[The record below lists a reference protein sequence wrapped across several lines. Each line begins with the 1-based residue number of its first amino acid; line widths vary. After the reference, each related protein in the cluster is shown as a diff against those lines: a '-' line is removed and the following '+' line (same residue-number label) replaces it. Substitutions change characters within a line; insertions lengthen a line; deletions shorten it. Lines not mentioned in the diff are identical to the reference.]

1 MKKLGKVL
9 ILVLSLA
16 VVLSTLV
23 IVAGADSGNVA
34 SVGSKEFASFDD
46 ALAAVIEDGGEIK
59 LLADAK
65 MSDSV
70 AVKESITIDLAG
82 RKLTTPDEAFSVSA
96 GGNLTITGKGS
107 IEAESILVKTVSGAG
122 ETPCV
127 NIIGKDA
134 GINIVA
140 SKGVLVDAETGNL
153 NFKNLKITA
162 GTVANTMAV
171 FNNERGSNS
180 VMSFVAVEVTAN
192 SCISASSS
200 IVKLTGTSSVKLQYC
215 TFASNRVVF
224 AFEGYVGRDVAIE
237 ASNSY
242 FSSRAKTDSAN
253 LYHEIGV
260 IGTGASVS
268 CKMIF
273 NDSVIES
280 SFRPIYLNTTSDAL
294 LTLNNSAIKNNGMT
308 GGEIAGTCTIVV
320 NSGSMITSVHV
331 PDALELAD
339 AEQIGT
345 YIILKPGARMNE
357 SVYRALYVNNKTDG
371 VRYGKEAAGSD
382 ELVLSKI
389 EGNNEFKV
397 IYDPIGNNEAPFMV
411 VEASDSASGTDLSS
425 IIYASSCA
433 GLPKD
438 IIKQGNT
445 QGAAY
450 TFGSGLPNETFFSW
464 NAGGILSGVKFGT
477 NDAFRYE
484 YNGQGKS
491 TTLLFGPGYGLP
503 HNEHQV
509 FVAEADFSCDSA
521 EGFVEGTFSFSARGE
536 SNGGNYSP
544 STTINI
550 SKNGTASIG
559 AKSTAVK
566 LGEWNHV
573 TIVIYSDKGL
583 TGNTCKGKAYYYVNG
598 ELLGSGNA
606 YNITGNNGNTAYLW
620 GLRYDVAPSSTN
632 TGASIVF
639 DNQTVLAYKNY
650 KGSSADDPISY
661 SLSGAKAVN
670 KEKLSNNITMG
681 GISFESIDEALKAG
695 NAVGVYPS
703 LKGDVENQLVTVD
716 GTIMAN
722 GYMIGISDDSRVP
735 LVTYDE
741 NGRIYSYIFR
751 EAFSGLGV
759 NYEWFIGDSS
769 DKEALKDDSNYIKTF
784 VPMNEVPEYTGEALP
799 TLTRHIGQGIF
810 LTKHVGWSTSPDAE
824 NPDELYAVGFSDAI
838 NMKDSAVKLFPIFH
852 NVEVTE
858 YAIVILD
865 ADGNFKRG
873 VNPLDGNVYGSD
885 WTTRPG
891 KAIKLE
897 YGETLVL
904 MDDNIDWIGSF
915 NSPRT
920 ATGAEK
926 VFNFDL
932 NGHTMR
938 IDTAINYSIKVPSYF
953 QIKSGETINF
963 YSSCPGAKVS
973 VHGMADNNATKIS
986 GGTLFQINGSG
997 TNNVNANT
1005 SNTTN
1010 NNTHLNLGTVT
1021 RFGKT
1026 YSGSNLTVMGDTLVE
1041 LANGDATCSV
1051 NVDGIT
1057 FIKTINVYGSVIEN
1071 HYFNGSVNLTNS
1083 NIIFANGGT
1092 VINGINNSIKATAVI
1107 DGCYILAGSNGAVV
1121 TGNDYNYKSVL
1132 YTNCVTNGTI
1142 NKSNATKI
1150 GNNCLI
1156 YSNLATTVEGVST
1169 HPYNRDMTIGNT
1181 DLETITVQYVKD
1193 FTKTSNTNITY
1204 NYADFTFAIN
1214 SSDALADLY
1223 LPYFASKYIT
1233 EDKVYTVTFKD
1244 GSGNLLSSEEC
1255 ALGGLPTVP
1264 SAEIGNAYSGEVI
1277 SSVFD
1282 GTFSPELPNGVEGDI
1297 TLNPSFKTVPS
1308 VNGIKVNFAL
1318 ELDFVAKLWIP
1329 MAYEDYIVS
1338 VTSGLSSVEIE
1349 KAEGASYMV
1358 VSVPVLARN
1367 AGGNIDFAINLQE
1380 NEYTATYS
1388 LSFGLADYAEEILK
1402 NAGSEYTA
1410 ESRALAWYTV
1420 NYAAEAIRYFGGK
1433 ADKTLEALLK
1443 TYSDAKGEE
1452 KDRGYTA
1459 IADTGLSAVFN
1470 TATVKL
1476 TESPVYVFAVK
1487 AGFEGTVTVT
1497 TATNSYVYT
1506 VEASQTDTKIE
1517 LVGMKAYELAET
1529 VTVTAEG
1536 TIGSETVT
1544 VNEGSFNLSTYASY
1558 HSENQ
1563 EVSKASANAMDLIN
1577 ALYDYVTEAAEYL
1590 DN

>member
-1 MKKLGKVL
+1 MKRLSKVL

-16 VVLSTLV
+16 VVLSALV
-23 IVAGADSGNVA
+23 IVASADSGKVA
-34 SVGSKEFASFDD
+34 SVGSEEFASFDD

-107 IEAESILVKTVSGAG
+107 IEAESVLVKTVSGAG

-134 GINIVA
+134 GIDIVA

-162 GTVANTMAV
+162 GTVADTRAV

-180 VMSFVAVEVTAN
+180 VMSFAAVEVTAN

-242 FSSRAKTDSAN
+242 FSSRAKTNSAN

-280 SFRPIYLNTTSDAL
+280 SFRPIYLNATSDAL

-331 PDALELAD
+331 PDALEIAD

-389 EGNNEFKV
+389 EGNNDFKV

-411 VEASDSASGTDLSS
+411 VEASDSASGADLSS

-438 IIKQGNT
+438 IIKQGKA

-491 TTLLFGPGYGLP
+491 TTLLFGPGDGLP
-503 HNEHQV
+503 HSEHQV

-536 SNGGNYSP
+536 NNGGNYSP
-544 STTINI
+544 STTISI

-573 TIVIYSDKGL
+573 TIVIYSDKGS
-583 TGNTCKGKAYYYVNG
+583 TGSSCKGKAYYYVNG

-620 GLRYDVAPSSTN
+620 GLRYDVAPAYTN

-639 DNQTVLAYKNY
+639 DNQTFSAYKDY
-650 KGSSADDPISY
+650 KVSSSDSPLIY
-661 SLSGAKAVN
+661 SVSGAKAVN

-703 LKGDVENQLVTVD
+703 LKGDVENQFVTVD

-722 GYMIGISDDSRVP
+722 GYMIGISDGSRVP

-824 NPDELYAVGFSDAI
+824 NPDELYAVGFSHAI

-873 VNPLDGNVYGSD
+873 VNPLDGDVYGSD

-938 IDTAINYSIKVPSYF
+938 IDTAINYSGKVPSYF

-1071 HYFNGSVNLTNS
+1071 HYFNGAVNLTNS

-1193 FTKTSNTNITY
+1193 FTKTTNTDITY
-1204 NYADFTFAIN
+1204 NYADFTYAVKGSEATN
-1214 SSDALADLY
+1214 ANLV
-1223 LPYFASKYIT
+1223 LPYFQYKFVTSENVFK
-1233 EDKVYTVTFKD
+1233 VTFTGAD
-1244 GSGNLLSSEEC
+1244 GSELKTETYAKG
-1255 ALGGLPTVP
+1255 AFPILPTD
-1264 SAEIGNAYSGEVI
+1264 IGTAPANVATKRVY
-1277 SSVFD
+1277 D
-1282 GTFSPELPNGVEGDI
+1282 GTFAPELPDGVTSDVTLTPNYTVQENLEGLKANLFVNSDFNVNLI
-1297 TLNPSFKTVPS
+1297 IPIAYKDYVTSVYVGESELEIIENTDGIVVSIPVAVTDVTETLEFVIAISEAGNDVTKTVKYS
-1308 VNGIKVNFAL
+1308 V
-1318 ELDFVAKLWIP
+1318 
-1329 MAYEDYIVS
+1329 
-1338 VTSGLSSVEIE
+1338 
-1349 KAEGASYMV
+1349 AE
-1358 VSVPVLARN
+1358 
-1367 AGGNIDFAINLQE
+1367 
-1380 NEYTATYS
+1380 
-1388 LSFGLADYAEEILK
+1388 YAEEILK
-1402 NAGSEYTA
+1402 NEEAKYTA
-1410 ESRALAWYTV
+1410 ADRKLVWYVV
-1420 NYAAEAIRYFGGK
+1420 NYAQEAALYFEGE
-1433 ADKTLEALLK
+1433 ADEALEALL
-1443 TYSDAKGEE
+1443 TAYEDAKGEPAE
-1452 KDRGYTA
+1452 RAYANVIEDH
-1459 IADTGLSAVFN
+1459 GLSAVFN

-1476 TESPVYVFAVK
+1476 TESPVYVFTVK

-1563 EVSKASANAMDLIN
+1563 EVSKASADAMDLIN